1 MQMWLSL
8 THGSV
13 WARKKKKQQDSNLF
27 QASKLTL
34 RWALIVNEVNVKSCI
49 FADWLVMFLHVWGW
63 RILTA
68 LADGFFKLI
77 LKVIIFF
84 TFITC
89 KVTTN
94 SAYYRMSTSLNFIL
108 LLVDVSCQG
117 RGCFPPLPATETLR
131 GERWSVSFW
140 QVIGLAGGRKQE
152 VDYNG
157 KLDQLVWRLLMEV
170 LFSCD

>member
-1 MQMWLSL
+1 M
-8 THGSV
+8 HI
-13 WARKKKKQQDSNLF
+13 F
-27 QASKLTL
+27 F
-34 RWALIVNEVNVKSCI
+34 

-77 LKVIIFF
+77 LKVIIFS

-140 QVIGLAGGRKQE
+140 QVIGLARGRKQE

-157 KLDQLVWRLLMEV
+157 KLDQLVWPLLMEV